1 MEFSSGFYLTA
12 LRPVLE
18 TVTEDWTAISENKV
32 ISCSSVFNRKDNT
45 GKHLL
50 QTQLALH
57 IKDKDR
63 QDALA
68 HNLTLHIPKV

>member
-12 LRPVLE
+12 IRPVLE

-50 QTQLALH
+50 HTQLALH